1 MVHSVP
7 HHPLLIAPSDWAEPV
22 IRVSDDGSPA
32 LFTLQDAFN
41 YHGYDAPGGV
51 VLGFRLLQRAFALL
65 APDSAYPERKKLS
78 LFTSFPGLGLKDTM
92 ELVTRM
98 VTEGRYCVDSSY
110 CDPRAQEG
118 VAGRFYYRFTLTSSA
133 AGTPATVELAPVEG
147 YPSPEF
153 IRLGKASKRPGF
165 SAADA
170 EAWKTAKFSLANT
183 LLGAPAEALVRVL

>member
-1 MVHSVP
+1 MIKSAP
-7 HHPLLIAPSDWAEPV
+7 HHPLLIAPADWAEPA
-22 IRVSDDGSPA
+22 IRVSDGGVPM

-65 APDSAYPERKKLS
+65 DPDSEWPERTSLS

-98 VTEGRYCVDSSY
+98 VSAARYSVDQEY
-110 CDPRAQEG
+110 YDPRAQEG
-118 VAGRFYYRFTLTSSA
+118 VAGRFYYRFTR
-133 AGTPATVELAPVEG
+133 GDTVRELAPIEG
-147 YPSPEF
+147 YPNPDF
-153 IRLGKASKRPGF
+153 IRLGKASKCPGF
-165 SAADA
+165 SPADA

-183 LLGAPAEALVRVL
+183 LLGAPAEAVIRVL